1 MSQMHRLLCCT
12 AAGICIGL
20 SASVATAQSPVCEQ
34 SPTENRWPE
43 VIAPMLGQSPA
54 WLVGGAGTWVKDEPV
69 KTVWVILR
77 RAGQVRITGH
87 RTDGLAAA
95 KFIREWGDAPSNEL
109 VIENPNMRRII
120 PHGASPDVLR
130 QYLFFGSNVIY
141 DSPGCW
147 EFDVVVGDQTSRIVK
162 DVPLHG
168 AR

>member
-1 MSQMHRLLCCT
+1 
-12 AAGICIGL
+12 
-20 SASVATAQSPVCEQ
+20 
-34 SPTENRWPE
+34 
-43 VIAPMLGQSPA
+43 MLGQSPA

-69 KTVWVILR
+69 KTLWVILR
-77 RAGQVRITGH
+77 SAGQVRITGH

-141 DSPGCW
+141 DSPGLHLPGKQ
-147 EFDVVVGDQTSRIVK
+147 DVHWRMTMKVVAAN
-162 DVPLHG
+162 PLKG
-168 AR
+168 A